1 MNMLLSL
8 AIAIKVVHILDG
20 ELNIN
25 GLRIPVRVD
34 ISQAAIN
41 AIKIKNL
48 NTVMEIL
55 YNLMWLRYCGVRDV
69 FFIDC
74 FDRFIHCISSHISL
88 KYPANSGACL
98 EVNGVLS
105 GMERLIL
112 TTFLICAGLCERITT
127 LSPIEIA
134 SDIS

>member
-1 MNMLLSL
+1 MLLSL

-55 YNLMWLRYCGVRDV
+55 YNLMWLRYCVRELEM
-69 FFIDC
+69 FFLLIALIDL
-74 FDRFIHCISSHISL
+74 FIV
-88 KYPANSGACL
+88 CL
-98 EVNGVLS
+98 LY
-105 GMERLIL
+105 
-112 TTFLICAGLCERITT
+112 T
-127 LSPIEIA
+127 
-134 SDIS
+134 SDAADEL

>member
-25 GLRIPVRVD
+25 GLRIPVRVN

-55 YNLMWLRYCGVRDV
+55 YNLMCTGVRDV

>member
-1 MNMLLSL
+1 MLLSL

-55 YNLMWLRYCGVRDV
+55 YNLMWLRYCVRELEMSFLLIALIDL
-69 FFIDC
+69 FIVSV
-74 FDRFIHCISSHISL
+74 ISWFRPHVTGRGNSHEIWHNL
-88 KYPANSGACL
+88 AMFH
-98 EVNGVLS
+98 VLGS
-105 GMERLIL
+105 VLFPVAIIFHMA
-112 TTFLICAGLCERITT
+112 THW
-127 LSPIEIA
+127 
-134 SDIS
+134 D

>member
-25 GLRIPVRVD
+25 GLSIPVRVD

-55 YNLMWLRYCGVRDV
+55 YNLMWLRYCVRELEMSFLLIALIDL
-69 FFIDC
+69 FIV
-74 FDRFIHCISSHISL
+74 
-88 KYPANSGACL
+88 YP
-98 EVNGVLS
+98 
-105 GMERLIL
+105 
-112 TTFLICAGLCERITT
+112 
-127 LSPIEIA
+127 PIFH
-134 SDIS
+134 

>member
-1 MNMLLSL
+1 MNEY

-55 YNLMWLRYCGVRDV
+55 YNLMWLRYCVRELEM
-69 FFIDC
+69 FFLLIALIDL
-74 FDRFIHCISSHISL
+74 FIV
-88 KYPANSGACL
+88 YP
-98 EVNGVLS
+98 
-105 GMERLIL
+105 
-112 TTFLICAGLCERITT
+112 
-127 LSPIEIA
+127 PIFH
-134 SDIS
+134 

>member
-55 YNLMWLRYCGVRDV
+55 YNLMWLRYCVRELEMSFLLIALIDL
-69 FFIDC
+69 FIVSV
-74 FDRFIHCISSHISL
+74 ISWFRPHVTGRGNSHEIWHNL
-88 KYPANSGACL
+88 AMFH
-98 EVNGVLS
+98 VLGS
-105 GMERLIL
+105 VLFPVAIIFHMA
-112 TTFLICAGLCERITT
+112 THW
-127 LSPIEIA
+127 
-134 SDIS
+134 D

>member
-55 YNLMWLRYCGVRDV
+55 YNLMWLRYCVRELEMSFLLIALIDL
-69 FFIDC
+69 FIVYPPI
-74 FDRFIHCISSHISL
+74 FHQIQEPVL
-88 KYPANSGACL
+88 K
-98 EVNGVLS
+98 
-105 GMERLIL
+105 
-112 TTFLICAGLCERITT
+112 
-127 LSPIEIA
+127 
-134 SDIS
+134 

>member
-1 MNMLLSL
+1 MNEYAVIFSHSN
-8 AIAIKVVHILDG
+8 KVVHILDG

-55 YNLMWLRYCGVRDV
+55 YNLMWLRYCVRELEMSFLLIALIDL
-69 FFIDC
+69 FIV
-74 FDRFIHCISSHISL
+74 
-88 KYPANSGACL
+88 YP
-98 EVNGVLS
+98 
-105 GMERLIL
+105 
-112 TTFLICAGLCERITT
+112 
-127 LSPIEIA
+127 PIFH
-134 SDIS
+134 

>member
-55 YNLMWLRYCGVRDV
+55 YNLMWLRYCVRELEM
-69 FFIDC
+69 FFLLIALIDL
-74 FDRFIHCISSHISL
+74 FIVSVISWFRPHVTGRGNSHEIWHNL
-88 KYPANSGACL
+88 AMFH
-98 EVNGVLS
+98 VLGS
-105 GMERLIL
+105 VLFPVAIIFHMA
-112 TTFLICAGLCERITT
+112 THW
-127 LSPIEIA
+127 
-134 SDIS
+134 D

>member
-55 YNLMWLRYCGVRDV
+55 YNLMWLRY
-69 FFIDC
+69 C

>member
-55 YNLMWLRYCGVRDV
+55 YNLMWLRYCVRELEMSFLLIV
-69 FFIDC
+69 
-74 FDRFIHCISSHISL
+74 
-88 KYPANSGACL
+88 YP
-98 EVNGVLS
+98 
-105 GMERLIL
+105 
-112 TTFLICAGLCERITT
+112 
-127 LSPIEIA
+127 PIFH
-134 SDIS
+134 